1 MDHILKAVV
10 LAPIPRLI
18 DNKPRISVVVE
29 IRDTG
34 SPLDGS
40 QVLHN
45 MTPDMA
51 RRRAAELLAAADEAE
66 HLQG

>member
-1 MDHILKAVV
+1 MDHILKAVI
-10 LAPIPRLI
+10 LAPLARLI
-18 DNKPRISVVVE
+18 DNEPRVSAVAE

-45 MTPDMA
+45 MTPGMA

-66 HLQG
+66 RLQG